1 MTWLVGIL
9 GLAALVFLHELGH
22 FVVARLVGMKPR
34 AFYIDF
40 PLALGWRQRASPT
53 IRASPSSSATS
64 RSGRAIPP
72 VVGRNARRRQTTRQ
86 AQVQPPGRRRDHAR
100 LGCAHLRCRA
110 RPATN
115 RLTGGSRVASRAGAA
130 RAARGVRGACR
141 GEGLVAGE
149 HLPDRFGEAAGE
161 VNLGVFG
168 AALFPETML
177 KRSDSPFPINGH
189 SLGLHGA
196 APHQRCSDKQSLM
209 LVGAWTRWCRRRA
222 RGPVVSTSFQR

>member
-1 MTWLVGIL
+1 
-9 GLAALVFLHELGH
+9 
-22 FVVARLVGMKPR
+22 
-34 AFYIDF
+34 
-40 PLALGWRQRASPT
+40 
-53 IRASPSSSATS
+53 
-64 RSGRAIPP
+64 
-72 VVGRNARRRQTTRQ
+72 
-86 AQVQPPGRRRDHAR
+86 
-100 LGCAHLRCRA
+100 
-110 RPATN
+110 
-115 RLTGGSRVASRAGAA
+115 
-130 RAARGVRGACR
+130 
-141 GEGLVAGE
+141 LVAGE

-161 VNLGVFG
+161 VDLGVFG